1 MRRFKFN
8 LEAVLRLA
16 QKALEDERIKLASIL
31 KAFNQQKEIL
41 SNMQETSFKMQQEID
56 DYLNQESFQP
66 EMIENYFAFLRR
78 INSDIETQK
87 RIIERTQLDILK
99 QQLSAKQAYIKVK
112 SLENLKEKEKE
123 KYNKELEQ
131 EEFKLMDDIV
141 NSKRI
146 IA

>member
-1 MRRFKFN
+1 M
-8 LEAVLRLA
+8 RLA

-78 INSDIETQK
+78 IDSDIETQK

>member
-1 MRRFKFN
+1 M
-8 LEAVLRLA
+8 RLA